1 MPRTSLVPQT
11 KLEEAV
17 SILIEHPNLTVRR
30 AMLAAEFTPEEVN
43 NKAMQPKVARTL
55 PGQSIL
61 DNQLFI
67 VLRAGI
73 VGISKDSDGD

>member
-1 MPRTSLVPQT
+1 MPRKSLIPQT

-17 SILIEHPNLTVRR
+17 SILIEHPKLTVRR
-30 AMLAAEFTPEEVN
+30 AMLAAEFTPEEAN
-43 NKAMQPKVARTL
+43 SKIMQRKVARSL
-55 PGQSIL
+55 RGQSIL

-73 VGISKDSDGD
+73 VGISKDSDGG

>member
-1 MPRTSLVPQT
+1 
-11 KLEEAV
+11 LEEAV
-17 SILIEHPNLTVRR
+17 SILIQAPKLTVCQ
-30 AMLAAEFTPEEVN
+30 AMLAAEFTPEEAN
-43 NKAMQPKVARTL
+43 NKAMQRKVARTL

-73 VGISKDSDGD
+73 VGISKDSDGG

>member
-1 MPRTSLVPQT
+1 MPRKSLVHQT

-17 SILIEHPNLTVRR
+17 SILIEHPKLTVRE

-43 NKAMQPKVARTL
+43 NKAMQRKVARSL
-55 PGQSIL
+55 RGKSIL

-67 VLRAGI
+67 IFRAGI
-73 VGISKDSDGD
+73 VGIR